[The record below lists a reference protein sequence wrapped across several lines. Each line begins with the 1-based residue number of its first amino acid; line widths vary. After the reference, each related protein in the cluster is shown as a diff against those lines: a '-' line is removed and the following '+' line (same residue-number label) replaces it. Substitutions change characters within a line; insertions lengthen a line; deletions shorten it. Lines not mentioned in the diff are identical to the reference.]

1 MHRRVA
7 VTAALLLAATGAP
20 AQSEGENA
28 AAIVKASL
36 GRLVFRDSGAD
47 TQVRMLL
54 TAPSGATRE
63 RKALVRSRLENGLAR
78 TTVNFLA
85 PPDVAGTK
93 FLLIENSA
101 RPDDQYIYL
110 PALKRVRRIAANQ
123 RQSSFMGSDFT
134 YADLEGRDIEN
145 AKYVKVGDETVGGA
159 NCHVID
165 ATPTTQ
171 ADSSYSRIRLWIRQ
185 DNHVGVRSFFYDGSG
200 ALAKKLEVLRVDT
213 VKGRFVVLES
223 RMETVSK
230 NHRTTLVI
238 DTIDFRDD
246 LPADEF
252 TVHRLE
258 KG

>member
-1 MHRRVA
+1 MHRGA
-7 VTAALLLAATGAP
+7 VLGLLFAATSARAEDP
-20 AQSEGENA
+20 

-36 GRLVFRDSGAD
+36 ARLAFRDSGAE

-54 TAPSGATRE
+54 AAPNGAIRE
-63 RKALVRSRLENGLAR
+63 RKALVRSRMENGLAR

-110 PALKRVRRIAANQ
+110 PALKRVRRIAASQ
-123 RQSSFMGSDFT
+123 RQGSFMGSDFT

-145 AKYVKVGDETVGGA
+145 ARYQKVGEETIGNA
-159 NCHVID
+159 ACHVID
-165 ATPTTQ
+165 ASPLAQ
-171 ADSSYSRIRLWIRQ
+171 GDSHYSRIRLWIRK
-185 DNHVGVRSFFYDGSG
+185 DNHVGLRSFFYDGSG
-200 ALAKKLEVLRVDT
+200 ALVKKLEVLRVET

-230 NHRTTLVI
+230 NHKTTLVI